1 MFLSSSNREVVLFWQ
16 FTFLKCCMFLRVFY
30 FDSQTGSG
38 VMSLFVAD
46 GVGSP
51 LTLRLLVAVI
61 MQVESAQCSSV
72 KGLQADTAASSSLHR
87 PAAITHRTLEGPTTC
102 RGNKKEKKRRFSLFK
117 AFSLFRNTGSVALPT
132 DDKQLEDCF
141 L

>member
-1 MFLSSSNREVVLFWQ
+1 MALYCICYCICALTEVFMSSSNGEVVLFWQ
-16 FTFLKCCMFLRVFY
+16 LTFLKCCMFLRVFY
-30 FDSQTGSG
+30 FDNRTGSG

-72 KGLQADTAASSSLHR
+72 
-87 PAAITHRTLEGPTTC
+87 
-102 RGNKKEKKRRFSLFK
+102 
-117 AFSLFRNTGSVALPT
+117 
-132 DDKQLEDCF
+132 
-141 L
+141 

>member
-1 MFLSSSNREVVLFWQ
+1 
-16 FTFLKCCMFLRVFY
+16 MFLRVFY

-72 KGLQADTAASSSLHR
+72 
-87 PAAITHRTLEGPTTC
+87 
-102 RGNKKEKKRRFSLFK
+102 
-117 AFSLFRNTGSVALPT
+117 
-132 DDKQLEDCF
+132 
-141 L
+141 